1 MSVALELQDVI
12 ASFRLTLFQGIE
24 QLLKLFNSRLGFG
37 LSLGLAGIGRVLQFG
52 ARLVQ
57 FFLSFAA
64 LFFKL
69 CEQFLSISQRLG
81 ASVFQMLK
89 QAA

>member
-1 MSVALELQDVI
+1 MRIALELQDI
-12 ASFRLTLFQGIE
+12 SACFGLAILERIE
-24 QLLKLFNSRLGFG
+24 QLLKLFDPGLGLG
-37 LSLGLAGIGRVLQFG
+37 LSLGFASIGGVLQFG
-52 ARLVQ
+52 AGLVQ
-57 FFLSFAA
+57 FFLCFAT

-69 CEQFLSISQRLG
+69 GEQFLSISQRLG